1 MSDSRARPPSA
12 TSARQWVAAPR
23 SRPGAPLTDS
33 WPHDWAR
40 QGGGDRPGR
49 RARAW
54 RGRHLVAGKKTAL
67 SATTSP
73 PHDRTLVPLACA
85 SRRRLPRPAGGGGR
99 APRAAGRARATPP
112 PQSPPWMRAGGWRPA
127 GAALAWGVGAPT
139 GDHRPRHTAAVH
151 VSWARRG
158 GDPRGGCRRRRGR
171 RWGRAPLGAQGEG
184 GALAVAAITAI
195 MDVVGGRL
203 GAARVRAAAGTAA
216 HRQLC
221 RSFSAPAA
229 SPLGQ
234 ASRPLHRGT
243 PGW

>member
-85 SRRRLPRPAGGGGR
+85 SRRRLPRPAGGGAGTKG
-99 APRAAGRARATPP
+99 GRARPRHPSTPEPPVDASRRLAARRRRACVGRGGPHRRPP
-112 PQSPPWMRAGGWRPA
+112 PTSYGRRPRFL
-127 GAALAWGVGAPT
+127 GAARRRPAWGVPTVAGTALGA
-139 GDHRPRHTAAVH
+139 GAV
-151 VSWARRG
+151 
-158 GDPRGGCRRRRGR
+158 
-171 RWGRAPLGAQGEG
+171 GAQGEG

-195 MDVVGGRL
+195 MDLVGGRL